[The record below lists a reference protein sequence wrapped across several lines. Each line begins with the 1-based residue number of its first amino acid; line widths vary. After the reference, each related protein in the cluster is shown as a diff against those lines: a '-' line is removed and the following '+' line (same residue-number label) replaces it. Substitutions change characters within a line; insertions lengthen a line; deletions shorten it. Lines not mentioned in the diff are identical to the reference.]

1 MTKTLIAA
9 AAVIALMTGKVSF
22 TQTDMTKLG
31 GYTETENTAVTPE
44 MQKIFDEAMNDM
56 IGVNYTAKEMIGK
69 QIVNGT
75 NYRFLCD
82 SQVVYPG
89 AEKEEVIVTVHV
101 TLDGSI
107 SVLSI
112 ENI

>member
-9 AAVIALMTGKVSF
+9 AAVIAMITGTAAVN
-22 TQTDMTKLG
+22 TNTDTLG

-107 SVLSI
+107 SILSI